1 MSRDANQAVAT
12 PGGNSA
18 PQPVSIR
25 RNPLTTAV
33 ILAATFVVWTFLVFP
48 AVWIFV
54 GSFKTNE
61 TMFSATAF
69 TFTLEN
75 YATIFRVGF
84 GRFIFNSLFICL
96 VAVVIS
102 TFVSVIASYVFS
114 RKRFRRKRLLF
125 GAVILGQ
132 LFPWIILVTPLFI
145 MFARIGLLNSH
156 AGMIFAY
163 VAISIPFSVYLLVG
177 YLETVP
183 RELDEAAVMDGC
195 SQFRIIWTIIFP
207 VMLPGIVATATYAFL
222 LMWTEFLFAL
232 AFLTRTSLK
241 TMPLGLAQF
250 FGEQSIDW
258 GAIMAASAVTT
269 LPALVL
275 FLPLQTKLSAG
286 LTAGSVK
293 G

>member
-1 MSRDANQAVAT
+1 MKADEKAARASDDT
-12 PGGNSA
+12 G
-18 PQPVSIR
+18 PVSIR
-25 RNPLTTAV
+25 RNR
-33 ILAATFVVWTFLVFP
+33 LAAPLLLAVTFVVWTFLVVP

-61 TMFSATAF
+61 TMFSATSF

-84 GRFIFNSLFICL
+84 GRFIFNSLYICL
-96 VAVVIS
+96 IAVVIS

-114 RKRFRRKRLLF
+114 RRRFRGKRVLF
-125 GAVILGQ
+125 GSVILGQ

-156 AGMIFAY
+156 VGTILAY

-177 YLETVP
+177 YLESVP

-195 SQFRIIWTIIFP
+195 SPFRVIWTIIFP

-250 FGEQSIDW
+250 FGEQSVDW

-275 FLPLQTKLSAG
+275 FLPLQTRLSAG
-286 LTAGSVK
+286 LTSGSVK

>member
-1 MSRDANQAVAT
+1 MSQAERAAGKAT
-12 PGGNSA
+12 DSRS
-18 PQPVSIR
+18 VSIR
-25 RNPLTTAV
+25 RNPFAAPLV
-33 ILAATFVVWTFLVFP
+33 LATTFVVWTFLVFP
-48 AVWIFV
+48 AAWIFV

-61 TMFSATAF
+61 TMFSATTF

-75 YATIFRVGF
+75 YATIIRSGF
-84 GRFIFNSLFICL
+84 GRFLFNSLYICL
-96 VAVVIS
+96 VAVAIS
-102 TFVSVIASYVFS
+102 TFVSVIAAYVFS
-114 RKRFRRKRLLF
+114 RKRFRGKRTLF

-145 MFARIGLLNSH
+145 MFAHIGLLNSH
-156 AGMIFAY
+156 IGMILSY

-195 SQFRIIWTIIFP
+195 SQFQIIWTIIFP

-250 FGEQSIDW
+250 FGEQTVDW

-269 LPALVL
+269 LPALLL
-275 FLPLQTKLSAG
+275 FLPLQTRLSAG

>member
-1 MSRDANQAVAT
+1 MNSAENT
-12 PGGNSA
+12 GPGGPGARS
-18 PQPVSIR
+18 VSIR
-25 RNPLTTAV
+25 RNPLVAPL
-33 ILAATFVVWTFLVFP
+33 ILAATLVVWAFLVFP

-61 TMFSATAF
+61 TMFSATSF

-75 YATIFRVGF
+75 YATIFRIGF
-84 GRFIFNSLFICL
+84 GRFIFNSLYICL

-114 RKRFRRKRLLF
+114 RKRFRAKRVLF
-125 GAVILGQ
+125 GSVILGQ

-156 AGMIFAY
+156 IGMILAY
-163 VAISIPFSVYLLVG
+163 VAISIPFSVYLMVG

-195 SQFRIIWTIIFP
+195 SQFQIIWTIIFP

-250 FGEQSIDW
+250 FGEQTVDW

-269 LPALVL
+269 LPALAL
-275 FLPLQTKLSAG
+275 FLPLQTKLSSG

>member
-1 MSRDANQAVAT
+1 MRAT
-12 PGGNSA
+12 ENTGPGGPDARS
-18 PQPVSIR
+18 VSIR
-25 RNPLTTAV
+25 RNPLAAPL
-33 ILAATFVVWTFLVFP
+33 ILAATLVVWAFLVFP

-61 TMFSATAF
+61 TMFSATSF

-75 YATIFRVGF
+75 YATIFRIGF
-84 GRFIFNSLFICL
+84 GRFIFNSLYICL

-114 RKRFRRKRLLF
+114 RKRFRAKRVLF
-125 GAVILGQ
+125 GSVILGQ

-156 AGMIFAY
+156 LGMILAY
-163 VAISIPFSVYLLVG
+163 VAISIPFSVYLMVG

-195 SQFRIIWTIIFP
+195 SQFQIIWTIIFP

-250 FGEQSIDW
+250 FGEQTVDW

-269 LPALVL
+269 LPALLL
-275 FLPLQTKLSAG
+275 FLPLQTKLSSG